1 MGRVLLVFNRDYS
14 SLHIETRRATK
25 TIRVRTSFSFA
36 FQQFAAAARTPQPSL
51 ANNNMSNKAFEPAHL
66 GPLTLSNHLVMA
78 PMTRCRA
85 LGNLPNEL
93 MAEYYRQRAT
103 AGLIITEGT
112 SPSAD
117 GLGYARIPGLFNQ
130 EQATNWQRI
139 TETVHHHGGHIFI
152 QLMHAGRVFHP
163 LNLPEGAEGVAPSAV
178 AAKGQMWTD
187 QQQMQDQPAP
197 RALRLEE
204 IAKVRDEYVN
214 SAKLALEAGFDG
226 VELHGANGYLLETFL
241 NPASNQRTD
250 EYGGSV
256 QNRARFVLEV
266 TRAVAEAI
274 GAERTGIRLS
284 PWGVFNDMAN
294 YPEIDETYAYLAE
307 ELQKIGVVYLH
318 LVDHESMGAPA
329 VSAATVPLIRE
340 KFTNTL
346 ILSGG
351 YTTVERIE
359 EALSDKADLVA
370 IGRPFISNPDLVE
383 RLQRGLPLA
392 ESDPATY
399 YAPGPHG
406 FADGYTDYPTA
417 DGQPA
422 GTFSPSYEA

>member
-1 MGRVLLVFNRDYS
+1 MS
-14 SLHIETRRATK
+14 S
-25 TIRVRTSFSFA
+25 
-36 FQQFAAAARTPQPSL
+36 
-51 ANNNMSNKAFEPAHL
+51 KAFEPAKL
-66 GPLTLSNHLVMA
+66 GNLTLTNHLVMA
-78 PMTRCRA
+78 PMTRSRA
-85 LGNLPNEL
+85 LGNVPNEL

-163 LNLPEGAEGVAPSAV
+163 LNLPEGAEGISPSAI

-187 QQQMQDQPAP
+187 QQQMQDQPTP
-197 RALRLEE
+197 RALRPEE
-204 IAKVRDEYVN
+204 IAKVRDGFVQ
-214 SAKLALEAGFDG
+214 SAKLAIEAGFDG

-241 NPASNQRTD
+241 NPASNERTD
-250 EYGGSV
+250 EYGGSIE
-256 QNRARFVLEV
+256 NRARFVLEV
-266 TRAVAEAI
+266 TKAVAEAI
-274 GAERTGIRLS
+274 GPERTGIRLS
-284 PWGVFNDMAN
+284 PWGVFNDMAA
-294 YPEIDETYAYLAE
+294 YPETNETYAYLAE
-307 ELQKIGVVYLH
+307 GLQKIGIVYLH
-318 LVDHESMGAPA
+318 LVDHQAMGAPA
-329 VSAATVPLIRE
+329 VPAEVVPLIRE

-351 YTTVERIE
+351 YDNVEQIDA
-359 EALSDKADLVA
+359 ALAGNADLVA

-383 RLQRGLPLA
+383 RLEKGLPLA
-392 ESDPATY
+392 ESDQATY
-399 YAPGPHG
+399 YAPGPNG

-422 GTFSPSYEA
+422 GTFSPTYEA

>member
-1 MGRVLLVFNRDYS
+1 MANL
-14 SLHIETRRATK
+14 A
-25 TIRVRTSFSFA
+25 FA
-36 FQQFAAAARTPQPSL
+36 
-51 ANNNMSNKAFEPAHL
+51 PAKL
-66 GPLTLSNHLVMA
+66 GNLTLTNHLVMA
-78 PMTRCRA
+78 PMTRSRA
-85 LGNLPNEL
+85 LSNVPNEL

-112 SPSAD
+112 SPSAN

-130 EQATNWQRI
+130 EQATNWQRV
-139 TETVHHHGGHIFI
+139 TETVHHHGGHIFV

-163 LNLPEGAEGVAPSAV
+163 LNLPAGAEGVAPSAV
-178 AAKGQMWTD
+178 AAQGQMWTD
-187 QQQMQDQPAP
+187 QQQMQDQPTP
-197 RALRLEE
+197 RALTTEE
-204 IAKVRDEYVN
+204 VAKVRDEFVH

-226 VELHGANGYLLETFL
+226 VELHGANGYLLEAFL

-250 EYGGSV
+250 QYGGSV

-266 TRAVAEAI
+266 AQAVADAI
-274 GAERTGIRLS
+274 GKERTGIRLS
-284 PWGVFNDMAN
+284 PWGVFNDMAA

-307 ELQKIGVVYLH
+307 ELQKIGLVYLH
-318 LVDHESMGAPA
+318 LVDHASMGAPA
-329 VSAATVPLIRE
+329 VPAATVDTIRA

-351 YTTVERIE
+351 YSTVAQIDA
-359 EALSDKADLVA
+359 ALNGRADLVA

-383 RLQRGLPLA
+383 RLEKGLPLA
-392 ESDPATY
+392 ESDQATY
-399 YAPGPHG
+399 YAPGPNG

-422 GTFSPSYEA
+422 GSFAPDYVA

>member
-1 MGRVLLVFNRDYS
+1 MS
-14 SLHIETRRATK
+14 S
-25 TIRVRTSFSFA
+25 
-36 FQQFAAAARTPQPSL
+36 
-51 ANNNMSNKAFEPAHL
+51 KAFEPAKL
-66 GPLTLSNHLVMA
+66 GNLLLTSHIVMA
-78 PMTRCRA
+78 PMTRSRA
-85 LGNLPNEL
+85 LGNVPNEL

-117 GLGYARIPGLFNQ
+117 GLGYARIPGLFSQ
-130 EQATNWQRI
+130 EHVTNWQRI

-152 QLMHAGRVFHP
+152 QLMHVGRVFHP
-163 LNLPEGAEGVAPSAV
+163 LNLPAGTEGIAPSAV

-187 QQQMQDQPAP
+187 QQQMQDQPTP
-197 RALRLEE
+197 RAMRAEE
-204 IAKVRDEYVN
+204 MGRVRDEFVH

-226 VELHGANGYLLETFL
+226 VELHGANGYLLEQFL
-241 NPASNQRTD
+241 NPATNQRTD
-250 EYGGSV
+250 EYGGSI

-266 TRAVAEAI
+266 ARAVAEAI
-274 GAERTGIRLS
+274 GKERTGIRLS
-284 PWGVFNDMAN
+284 PWSVFNDMAI
-294 YPEIDETYAYLAE
+294 YPEINETYAYLAE

-318 LVDHESMGAPA
+318 LVDNEALGAPA
-329 VSAATVPLIRE
+329 VPADVVPLVRQ

-351 YTTVERIE
+351 YTTVAQLDA
-359 EALSDKADLVA
+359 ALAGNADLVA

-383 RLQRGLPLA
+383 RLQKGLPLA
-392 ESDPATY
+392 ASDQATY

-417 DGQPA
+417 NGQPA
-422 GTFSPSYEA
+422 GTFSPVYEA

>member
-1 MGRVLLVFNRDYS
+1 MS
-14 SLHIETRRATK
+14 S
-25 TIRVRTSFSFA
+25 
-36 FQQFAAAARTPQPSL
+36 
-51 ANNNMSNKAFEPAHL
+51 KAFEPAKL
-66 GPLTLSNHLVMA
+66 GPLTFANHLVMA
-78 PMTRCRA
+78 PMTRSRA
-85 LGNLPNEL
+85 LGNVPNEL

-103 AGLIITEGT
+103 AGLIITEGV

-130 EQATNWQRI
+130 EHVTNWQRI
-139 TETVHHHGGHIFI
+139 TETVHHHGGHMFV

-163 LNLPEGAEGVAPSAV
+163 LNLPEGAQGIAPSAV
-178 AAKGQMWTD
+178 AAAGQMWTD

-197 RALRLEE
+197 RAIAPEE
-204 IAKVRDEYVN
+204 LARVRDEFVQ

-226 VELHGANGYLLETFL
+226 VELHGANGYLLEQFL

-266 TRAVAEAI
+266 TKAVAEAI
-274 GAERTGIRLS
+274 GSERTGIRLS
-284 PWGVFNDMAN
+284 PWGVFNDQPN
-294 YPEIDETYAYLAE
+294 YPEIDETYAYLAG

-318 LVDHESMGAPA
+318 LVDHQSMGAPA
-329 VSAATVPLIRE
+329 VPAHVVPLIRE

-351 YTTVERIE
+351 YNTVAQIDA
-359 EALSDKADLVA
+359 ALAGAADLIA

-383 RLQRGLPLA
+383 RLQKGLPLA
-392 ESDPATY
+392 EADQATF
-399 YAPGPHG
+399 YAPGPGG

>member
-1 MGRVLLVFNRDYS
+1 MANL
-14 SLHIETRRATK
+14 
-25 TIRVRTSFSFA
+25 A
-36 FQQFAAAARTPQPSL
+36 FTP
-51 ANNNMSNKAFEPAHL
+51 AKL
-66 GPLTLSNHLVMA
+66 GNLTLTNHLVMA
-78 PMTRCRA
+78 PLTRSRA
-85 LGNLPNEL
+85 LGNVPNEL

-112 SPSAD
+112 SPSPD

-139 TETVHHHGGHIFI
+139 TETVHHHGGHIFV

-178 AAKGQMWTD
+178 AAAGQMWTD
-187 QQQMQDQPAP
+187 QQQMQDQPTP
-197 RALRLEE
+197 RALRTEE
-204 IAKVRDEYVN
+204 LARVRDEFVH

-226 VELHGANGYLLETFL
+226 IELHGANGYLLEQFL

-256 QNRARFVLEV
+256 QNRARFLLEV
-266 TRAVAEAI
+266 TRAVAEAV
-274 GAERTGIRLS
+274 GPERTGIRLS
-284 PWGVFNDMAN
+284 PWGVFNDMAA
-294 YPEIDETYAYLAE
+294 YPELDETYAYLAE
-307 ELQKIGVVYLH
+307 ELQKIGIVYLH
-318 LVDHESMGAPA
+318 LVNHESMGAPA
-329 VSAATVPLIRE
+329 VPAKTVDTIRT

-351 YTTVERIE
+351 YNNVAQIDA
-359 EALSDKADLVA
+359 ALNGPADLVA

-383 RLQRGLPLA
+383 RLEKGLPLA
-392 ESDPATY
+392 ESDQATY
-399 YAPGPHG
+399 YAPGPNG

-417 DGQPA
+417 DGKPA
-422 GTFSPSYEA
+422 GSFAPDYVA